1 LTVSL
6 ESNRCWVI
14 AHRGAPRRYP
24 ENTLAGF
31 DQALRAGC
39 DGIEFDVQMSRDGV
53 PVVYHDRTLARAG
66 GERRRVHQ
74 LDLRELK
81 RLDAGT
87 RFSGARR
94 LHRIPTL
101 DEVLDRLDGRTRLLV
116 EIKTR
121 EGAGAGERYR
131 ELATKVARKVHGVGR
146 VWILGFDS
154 NVLATVGGV
163 APGLPRVL
171 NVRPLLPGLAAKLRR
186 ATPSVVNADVRGL
199 SAEFGRRVRRGG
211 RSLWSFTCNTPG
223 QVRNARDAGAEAIIS
238 DRADWLAAELGRKS

>member
-1 LTVSL
+1 MTASL

-31 DQALRAGC
+31 DQALRFGC
-39 DGIEFDVQMSRDGV
+39 DGIEFDVQLSRDGV

-66 GERRRVHQ
+66 GGRRRVHQ

-87 RFSGARR
+87 RFPGALRR
-94 LHRIPTL
+94 HRIPTL

-121 EGAGAGERYR
+121 EGAGATERYR
-131 ELATKVARKVHGVGR
+131 ELATKVARKVNGAGR

-154 NVLATVGGV
+154 NILATVGRV
-163 APGLPRVL
+163 APELPRVL
-171 NVRPLLPGLAAKLRR
+171 NVRPLFPGLAAKLRR
-186 ATPSVVNADVRGL
+186 AAPQVVDADVRGL
-199 SAEFGRRVRRGG
+199 SAAFGRRVRRSG
-211 RSLWSFTCNTPG
+211 RSLWSFTCNTPR
-223 QVRNARDAGAEAIIS
+223 QVRSAREAGAEAIIS
-238 DRADWLAAELGRKS
+238 DRADWLAAQLGRMP